1 MTPNQ
6 RNPGFGAIT
15 SMSTE
20 MTPDEVCAHSPPSLT
35 HRSRTWKPVPN
46 SLGRL
51 ANQVNAY
58 LDAHN
63 LETILADAVN
73 DAVTARAEDPV
84 IYIADVLIKR
94 AKARVKNEAAGEEG
108 AEVADAEE
116 GATEAK
122 AE

>member
-1 MTPNQ
+1 M
-6 RNPGFGAIT
+6 R
-15 SMSTE
+15 
-20 MTPDEVCAHSPPSLT
+20 CAHSPPSLT
-35 HRSRTWKPVPN
+35 HRSRTCKPVPN

-94 AKARVKNEAAGEEG
+94 AKARVKNETAGEEG
-108 AEVADAEE
+108 AEVA
-116 GATEAK
+116 K